1 LLGAVA
7 AVRMGPLPP
16 WVVCRVW
23 VLVLSCFLVLGVFGG
38 DLVLFWFCSAP
49 VLVWGL
55 VLGGLVCGLSVGG
68 WLCFRR
74 GAAARA

>member
-1 LLGAVA
+1 
-7 AVRMGPLPP
+7 
-16 WVVCRVW
+16 
-23 VLVLSCFLVLGVFGG
+23 LGVGFVLFFVFGRFWG